1 MFNCEKTLD
10 ENSRACSFRYL
21 YSASKPSEGKE
32 KSKVPKWLFE
42 PEMEGIVHEIFKKK
56 KNCFPKRVIQKLSVA

>member
-1 MFNCEKTLD
+1 MFNCEKSL
-10 ENSRACSFRYL
+10 NKILVLA
-21 YSASKPSEGKE
+21 ASGIYTQHSSPAREKK

-56 KNCFPKRVIQKLSVA
+56 KKFAFQKG